1 MEYEDRITI
10 WAPEGL
16 ALDYTL
22 AGLGSRF
29 LADLVD
35 VGIRVIVLGAVLAIL
50 EAAGAPSTVVLI
62 VFVVGA
68 FLALFAYDIAFEV
81 WAAGRT
87 PGKRWNG
94 LRVLMANGQPVTFSA
109 SAVRNLM
116 RVIDIWATAMVAGSV
131 SIIVTP
137 RNQRLGDLAGGTIVV
152 RERRAGAIRFGR
164 TAQSSSLSP
173 AASSADPSSA
183 GPPTAGPAIA
193 GPAIAGPAI
202 AGPAIAGPPIAGP
215 PTERPAVPAGLDV
228 TAITASELSAVRD
241 FLSRRDRL
249 SREARARVA
258 DTLAATLSAKVGG
271 LPPGRMSPERLLET
285 IAAAKAASGY
295 GSASRS

>member
-29 LADLVD
+29 LAGLVD
-35 VGIRVIVLGAVLAIL
+35 VAIRVIVLGAVLAIL
-50 EAAGAPSTVVLI
+50 EVAGAPSTVVLI

-68 FLALFAYDIAFEV
+68 FLALFGYDIAFEV

-94 LRVLMANGQPVTFSA
+94 LRVLMANGQSVTFSA

-116 RVIDIWATAMVAGSV
+116 RVIDIWATAMVVGSV

-164 TAQSSSLSP
+164 TAQSSSASP
-173 AASSADPSSA
+173 AATTADPSSA
-183 GPPTAGPAIA
+183 DPPPRIRRPRIRRPSARPC
-193 GPAIAGPAI
+193 
-202 AGPAIAGPPIAGP
+202 PPGSMSP
-215 PTERPAVPAGLDV
+215 R
-228 TAITASELSAVRD
+228 
-241 FLSRRDRL
+241 SRRPS
-249 SREARARVA
+249 SRPCVTSCPGVTGSRVRR
-258 DTLAATLSAKVGG
+258 GG
-271 LPPGRMSPERLLET
+271 ASPTPSPRRCRQRSEGSRPG
-285 IAAAKAASGY
+285 G
-295 GSASRS
+295 

>member
-35 VGIRVIVLGAVLAIL
+35 VAIRVIVLGAVIAIL
-50 EAAGAPSTVVLI
+50 EVAGAPSTVVLI

-68 FLALFAYDIAFEV
+68 FLALFGYDIAFEV

-94 LRVLMANGQPVTFSA
+94 LRVLMANGQSVTFSA

-116 RVIDIWATAMVAGSV
+116 RVIDIWATAMVVGSV

-137 RNQRLGDLAGGTIVV
+137 AQPAARRPRRRNDRRPRAPRRGHPLRTDRTEFLRVAGGDNRGSVI
-152 RERRAGAIRFGR
+152 RGSADHGSADRGSADRAPGRARRARCHRDHGVRALGR
-164 TAQSSSLSP
+164 A
-173 AASSADPSSA
+173 
-183 GPPTAGPAIA
+183 
-193 GPAIAGPAI
+193 
-202 AGPAIAGPPIAGP
+202 
-215 PTERPAVPAGLDV
+215 
-228 TAITASELSAVRD
+228 
-241 FLSRRDRL
+241 
-249 SREARARVA
+249 
-258 DTLAATLSAKVGG
+258 
-271 LPPGRMSPERLLET
+271 
-285 IAAAKAASGY
+285 
-295 GSASRS
+295 

>member
-29 LADLVD
+29 LAGLVD
-35 VGIRVIVLGAVLAIL
+35 VAIRVIVLGAVVAIL
-50 EAAGAPSTVVLI
+50 EVAGAPSTVVLI

-68 FLALFAYDIAFEV
+68 FLALFGYDIAFEV

-94 LRVLMANGQPVTFSA
+94 LRVLMANGQSVTFSA

-164 TAQSSSLSP
+164 TAQSSSASP
-173 AASSADPSSA
+173 AATTADPSSADPSA
-183 GPPTAGPAIA
+183 PDPPAAD
-193 GPAIAGPAI
+193 
-202 AGPAIAGPPIAGP
+202 P

-249 SREARARVA
+249 SREARGRVA
-258 DTLAATLSAKVGG
+258 DTLATTLSPKVGG
-271 LPPGRMSPERLLET
+271 LPPGRMSAERLLET

>member
-16 ALDYTL
+16 ALEYTL

-35 VGIRVIVLGAVLAIL
+35 VVLRVLVLGAVIAIL
-50 EAAGAPSTVVLI
+50 ELAGVPSTVVLI
-62 VFVVGA
+62 VFIIGA

-94 LRVLMANGQPVTFSA
+94 LRVLMLGGEPVTFGP

-116 RVIDIWATAMVAGSV
+116 RVIDIWATAMIAGSV
-131 SIIVTP
+131 SIIVTK

-152 RERRAGAIRFGR
+152 RERRANTVRFGESR
-164 TAQSSSLSP
+164 NQAAPSGDTDARSP
-173 AASSADPSSA
+173 
-183 GPPTAGPAIA
+183 TV
-193 GPAIAGPAI
+193 
-202 AGPAIAGPPIAGP
+202 PIGI
-215 PTERPAVPAGLDV
+215 DV
-228 TAITASELSAVRD
+228 TAITAAELSAVRD
-241 FLSRRDRL
+241 FLARRDRL
-249 SREARARVA
+249 SRHARTRVA
-258 DTLAATLSAKVGG
+258 GTLAGTLATKVGG
-271 LPPGRMSPERLLET
+271 LPPGGLAPEHLLET
-285 IAAAKAASGY
+285 IAAAKSASGY
-295 GSASRS
+295 GSASP

>member
-29 LADLVD
+29 LAGLVD
-35 VGIRVIVLGAVLAIL
+35 VAIRVVVLGAVVAIL
-50 EAAGAPSTVVLI
+50 EVAGAPPTVVLI

-68 FLALFAYDIAFEV
+68 FLALFGYDIAFEV

-94 LRVLMANGQPVTFSA
+94 LRVLMANGQSVTFSA

-116 RVIDIWATAMVAGSV
+116 RVIDIWATAMVVGSV

-164 TAQSSSLSP
+164 TAQSSSASP
-173 AASSADPSSA
+173 AATTGDPSSADPPTTD
-183 GPPTAGPAIA
+183 PPTAD
-193 GPAIAGPAI
+193 
-202 AGPAIAGPPIAGP
+202 P

-249 SREARARVA
+249 SREARGRVA
-258 DTLAATLSAKVGG
+258 DTLATTLSPKVGG
-271 LPPGRMSPERLLET
+271 LPPGRMSAERLLET

>member
-35 VGIRVIVLGAVLAIL
+35 VAIRVIVLGAVLAIL
-50 EAAGAPSTVVLI
+50 GIAGAPSTVVLI

-94 LRVLMANGQPVTFSA
+94 LRVLMANGQPVTFGP

-116 RVIDIWATAMVAGSV
+116 RVIDIWATAMVVGSV
-131 SIIVTP
+131 SIILTP
-137 RNQRLGDLAGGTIVV
+137 RNQRLGDLAGGTVVV

-164 TAQSSSLSP
+164 TAQSSSTPLPP
-173 AASSADPSSA
+173 ATADRSTPDSW
-183 GPPTAGPAIA
+183 TA
-193 GPAIAGPAI
+193 
-202 AGPAIAGPPIAGP
+202 
-215 PTERPAVPAGLDV
+215 ERPAVAAGIDV
-228 TAITASELSAVRD
+228 TAITASELATVRD
-241 FLSRRDRL
+241 FLARRDRL

-271 LPPGRMSPERLLET
+271 LPPGRMSAERLLEL

>member
-35 VGIRVIVLGAVLAIL
+35 VAIRVIVLGAVLAIL
-50 EAAGAPSTVVLI
+50 EIAGAPSTVVLI
-62 VFVVGA
+62 VFVVGV

-94 LRVLMANGQPVTFSA
+94 LRVLMANGQPVTFGP

-116 RVIDIWATAMVAGSV
+116 RVIDIWATAMVVGSV

-164 TAQSSSLSP
+164 TAHG
-173 AASSADPSSA
+173 SSAPPAPATAGRSTTDPSATPGSTTDPWA
-183 GPPTAGPAIA
+183 A
-193 GPAIAGPAI
+193 
-202 AGPAIAGPPIAGP
+202 
-215 PTERPAVPAGLDV
+215 ERPVVPAGIDV
-228 TAITASELSAVRD
+228 TAITASELATVRD
-241 FLSRRDRL
+241 FLARRDRL
-249 SREARARVA
+249 SRDARARVA
-258 DTLAATLSAKVGG
+258 DTLAGTLSPKVGG
-271 LPPGRMSPERLLET
+271 LPPGRMNAERLLET

>member
-29 LADLVD
+29 LANLVD
-35 VGIRVIVLGAVLAIL
+35 VAIRVIVLGAVIAIL
-50 EAAGAPSTVVLI
+50 EVAGAPPTLVLI
-62 VFVVGA
+62 VFVIGA

-152 RERRAGAIRFGR
+152 RERRAEAIRFGR
-164 TAQSSSLSP
+164 TAQSS
-173 AASSADPSSA
+173 AASRSAITA
-183 GPPTAGPAIA
+183 APPTADR
-193 GPAIAGPAI
+193 
-202 AGPAIAGPPIAGP
+202 

-258 DTLAATLSAKVGG
+258 DTLAATLSPKVGG
-271 LPPGRMSPERLLET
+271 LPPGRISAERLLET